1 MGRQAFW
8 KKTDTDATG
17 EQVRGEDLEQENSIR
32 DNKMEVS
39 ILAIPENEQLARML
53 VTAFVMPL
61 NPTIEELS
69 DIKTAVS
76 EAVTNAIIHG
86 YPKELF
92 LGEEKY
98 VHITCRNEEH
108 TLHVK
113 IQDEGV
119 GIEDVKKA
127 MEPMYTTKPEL
138 ERSGMGFAFM
148 EAFMDGILVKS
159 KLQKGVTV
167 MMNKKIGKEVCH
179 E

>member
-1 MGRQAFW
+1 MGHQAFW
-8 KKTDTDATG
+8 KKTDTDTSEKQEGG
-17 EQVRGEDLEQENSIR
+17 ELWEQERNIR

-92 LGEEKY
+92 FGEEKY

-167 MMNKKIGKEVCH
+167 IMNKTIGKEVCH